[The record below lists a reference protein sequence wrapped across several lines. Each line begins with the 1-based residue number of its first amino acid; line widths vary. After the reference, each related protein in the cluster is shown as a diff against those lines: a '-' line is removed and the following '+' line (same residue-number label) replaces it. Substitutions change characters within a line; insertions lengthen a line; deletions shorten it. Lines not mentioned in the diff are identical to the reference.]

1 MPRKHIQKQ
10 SRGQSIL
17 YVFMRGAQERNCVH
31 PRITLY
37 VECSYKIS
45 LLPLDSEGYKP
56 VINRASSS
64 HLFFISHSN
73 SLFPSTHSFKMHF
86 KTLTTLLLGAKLVSG
101 ATLPR
106 RMLTEDD
113 IILYGKDG
121 RVEVMKRADYSI
133 IAASDSP
140 FYNADNAPPANA
152 TIYKATSP
160 TTSVELPSRALGA
173 RCSTETVFTLD
184 PVQTFLNWDVLMS
197 QVVKANTEGTS
208 VSVTEG
214 FQIDNSIS
222 VSESATLS
230 TVDQFLSTTFSI
242 SYTETWSSSYA
253 AAYTFSIPTG
263 KYGAVVS
270 NPSTTRHSGYVD
282 IGCIAEGA
290 TRSTFQADSYT
301 SKSYDS
307 LAWVDGVIQLCT
319 GDTFPLPRCTGG
331 GTL

>member
-1 MPRKHIQKQ
+1 MNSCKPPSEDPVSYVGLFSKYM
-10 SRGQSIL
+10 IL
-17 YVFMRGAQERNCVH
+17 YKMYYRPADLEGCKSATGA
-31 PRITLY
+31 
-37 VECSYKIS
+37 SY
-45 LLPLDSEGYKP
+45 
-56 VINRASSS
+56 
-64 HLFFISHSN
+64 SHSHFTLQC
-73 SLFPSTHSFKMHF
+73 SLFQSTHSFNMLSS
-86 KTLTTLLLGAKLVSG
+86 TVTTLLLGVTFISA

-106 RMLTEDD
+106 RVLTEDD
-113 IILYGKDG
+113 IILYGRNG
-121 RVEVMKRADYSI
+121 RVEVMKRAEYSV
-133 IAASDSP
+133 IAATDSP
-140 FYNADNAPPANA
+140 FYNGTNPAPSNA
-152 TIYKATSP
+152 TVYK
-160 TTSVELPSRALGA
+160 TTSSTTADELPTRALGA
-173 RCSTETVFTLD
+173 RCSTETVFTLN
-184 PVQTFLNWDVLMS
+184 PVETFLNWDVLMS
-197 QVVKANTEGTS
+197 QVVKANTDSTS

-214 FQIDNSIS
+214 FSIDNSIS

-253 AAYTFSIPTG
+253 AAYTFSVPTG

-290 TRSTFQADSYT
+290 TRTTFTADSYT

-319 GDTFPLPRCTGG
+319 GDTFPLPRCLGS